1 MTKFKESARPVLE
14 PSVFKDDG
22 DGGWTVVRRRHRS
35 PVITGKIQFSNN
47 AKISKTTDL
56 SALGLVKL
64 WASPTKQPGVC
75 SPSRVRSDG
84 DFAPRQ
90 ARVGNF
96 TVGHAFRRLL
106 GFSWRKKEPGEP
118 VWRQHDLPS
127 VMNGDGG
134 RGGFNPGR
142 GAFNA
147 GRGGF

>member
-1 MTKFKESARPVLE
+1 MMAMVLGRW
-14 PSVFKDDG
+14 FA
-22 DGGWTVVRRRHRS
+22 GGIGRR
-35 PVITGKIQFSNN
+35 FSNN
-47 AKISKTTDL
+47 ANFSKTTDL
-56 SALGLVKL
+56 SGLGLVRL
-64 WASPTKQPGVC
+64 RASPTKQPGVGH
-75 SPSRVRSDG
+75 SSRFRSNEDY
-84 DFAPRQ
+84 APRQ

-134 RGGFNPGR
+134 RGGFNPGW